1 MMMVHRKKFFIVSLL
16 ILILGI
22 HPTCQKSS
30 TERIKV
36 ATTTSILGSIVE
48 AIGEGK
54 IDIVVIVPGGMCPG
68 HFDITPGDVA
78 NLTDSKVLINHGWEQ
93 WITDLLDA
101 VEKKPVLH
109 TIDINGNLMVPEVHT
124 RAAENVAALLCS
136 LDYSQREHYLRNVAS
151 YLSLIDSLAKKIQT
165 EIEMVVPVKVVCSEL
180 QVEFVKWLGFD
191 VVATYNRTE
200 DFTPKMLSEIIQ
212 KAKEENVTLVVDNL
226 QSGPDAG
233 VGIAEEIGAQHVTVT
248 NFPLNGSYPDALM
261 ENFKTIMHVLQ

>member
-1 MMMVHRKKFFIVSLL
+1 MVMQIKKFFVVSLL
-16 ILILGI
+16 ILILGMYL
-22 HPTCQKSS
+22 TCTTSS

-36 ATTTSILGSIVE
+36 ATTTSMLGSIVE

-78 NLTDSKVLINHGWEQ
+78 NLTDSKVLLNHGWEQ

-109 TIDINGNLMVPEVHT
+109 TIDINDNLMVPEAHT
-124 RAAENVAALLCS
+124 MAAENVAALLCS
-136 LDYSQREHYLRNVAS
+136 LDYSHREHYLRNVAS
-151 YLSLIDSLAKKIQT
+151 YSSLIDSLAKEIQT
-165 EIEMVVPVKVVCSEL
+165 EAEKIAPTKVVCSEL
-180 QVEFVKWLGFD
+180 QAEFVKWLGFD
-191 VVATYNRTE
+191 IVATYDRAE

-212 KAKEENVTLVVDNL
+212 KAKEENVTLVIDNL
-226 QSGPDAG
+226 QSGPEAG
-233 VGIAEEIGAQHVTVT
+233 LGIAEEIGAQHVTVS

-261 ENFKTIMHVLQ
+261 ENFKTIMLVLQ